1 MAPHME
7 RSTLMWNASRDSN
20 SEFQVAI
27 KVTFLT
33 VSKVQSP
40 GSSLRTSSCPS
51 SSGSS
56 SPTADARCGAEPIS
70 FLLPRAAHAKDWFDY
85 SSEDGR
91 FDEGASTS
99 AHSQQ
104 VGEERAEDEV
114 ADERA
119 VHEEQG
125 QAQKDDRHEAEPQC
139 TERQELPAHQVTRR
153 PCTDVHKL
161 RNRPGPRRRNK
172 AKAWDEAHAG
182 AAAPPL
188 QPAEAPHGGRQS
200 GGPPGA
206 RAPSAAA
213 PTTMP
218 SAGTTA
224 GYVPVW
230 WVDATNHL
238 QYAMCP
244 VLSGQSPWQ
253 QYVQGGV
260 GSLSQYL
267 QR

>member
-1 MAPHME
+1 MAPQLE
-7 RSTLMWNASRDSN
+7 RSTLKWNASRYSN

-40 GSSLRTSSCPS
+40 RSSRRTSSCPS
-51 SSGSS
+51 SGSS
-56 SPTADARCGAEPIS
+56 SPATDARCRAEPIM

-99 AHSQQ
+99 AHWQQ

-114 ADERA
+114 ADGGE

-139 TERQELPAHQVTRR
+139 TERQKLPARQKTRR
-153 PCTDVHKL
+153 PCTDVQKQ

-172 AKAWDEAHAG
+172 GKAWDEARAA

-188 QPAEAPHGGRQS
+188 QPAEAPHGGRQ
-200 GGPPGA
+200 GGVSPGPCA
-206 RAPSAAA
+206 SSAVATSML
-213 PTTMP
+213 P
-218 SAGTTA
+218 AGNTA
-224 GYVPVW
+224 GCVPVW
-230 WVDATNHL
+230 WVDATNHMRH
-238 QYAMCP
+238 AMCP
-244 VLSGQSPWQ
+244 VLSCQSQWQ
-253 QYVQGGV
+253 QYAQGGV

-267 QR
+267 HR